1 VTSSEQKS
9 APTIGDLALEDLA
22 AQLAVTAKSLAVL
35 RAQHR
40 QLLSFVESKADVL
53 GLTRVEGDELPEDLP
68 ADPEQSNSQK

>member
-1 VTSSEQKS
+1 MTSSEQKS